1 VPTKITRDAK
11 KVRDTQTTDLITF
24 TTSDERIVEL
34 LDTLHEI
41 SDLGALGA
49 LAGWD
54 QETAMPP
61 GAAEARGGQLATLEG
76 ILHERVVS
84 QRLGALIGELI
95 EAMEPSTEKGGVG
108 DEPAEATSWTDAD
121 RGLVRSARRDYERA
135 TKLPKGLVQEI
146 AKTQALSFAAW
157 REARTNNDF
166 AAFAPLL
173 SRLVTLQREVADRY
187 GFKESRYD
195 ALLDIYEPG
204 LTTSRVDAL
213 FKRVREISVSVLQ
226 RIQRSGH
233 TVDTASLSGD
243 FPIDRQVA
251 LCERVLRDMGYD
263 FARGGIAQSPHPFTS
278 SFGSPFD
285 VRVTI
290 RPDEKFLQASVM
302 AAAHEGGHAVY
313 EQGSDQVLARTPL
326 AGGASLGAH
335 ESQSRLWENA
345 IGRSEPYWKAQFAAV
360 REAFPEQYTDVAPET
375 FARALNAVEPSLIRV
390 EADEVTYNLHIIIR
404 FELEKAII
412 NGDVAIESLP
422 RLWNEKYKE
431 YLGITPPTD
440 SDGVLQDVHWSH
452 GGFGYFPTYT
462 LGNLYSAQ
470 IYAAL
475 RRDFSDFDERLA
487 SGDRLFALEWLRAQ
501 MYRFGAI
508 YEPEELIERVTGE
521 KPNPDYFERYLNEKF
536 ARVYDLPA

>member
-1 VPTKITRDAK
+1 MATK
-11 KVRDTQTTDLITF
+11 TTSDPITF
-24 TTSDERIVEL
+24 TTSDERIAEL
-34 LDTLHEI
+34 LETLREI
-41 SDLGALGA
+41 ADLGALGS

-61 GAAEARGGQLATLEG
+61 GAAEVRGSQLAALEG
-76 ILHERVVS
+76 LIHERAVA
-84 QRLGALIGELI
+84 QRLGVLIGELT
-95 EAMEPSTEKGGVG
+95 EAMAPPISATASAGASS
-108 DEPAEATSWTDAD
+108 PASAEADATAYTDAD
-121 RGLVRSARRDYERA
+121 RGLVRHARRDYERA

-146 AKTQALSFAAW
+146 AKAQATSFDAW
-157 REARTNNDF
+157 RKARANNDF
-166 AAFAPLL
+166 ASFAPSLG
-173 SRLVTLQREVADRY
+173 RMVTLQREVADRY
-187 GFKESRYD
+187 GYKESRYD

-204 LTTSRVDAL
+204 LTTSRVDTL
-213 FKRVREISVSVLQ
+213 FKRVREISVAVLQ
-226 RIQRSGH
+226 RIRRSGH
-233 TVDTASLSGD
+233 IVDASCLTGE
-243 FPIDRQVA
+243 FPVERQVA

-290 RPDEKFLQASVM
+290 RPDEKFLQAAVM

-313 EQGSDQVLARTPL
+313 EQGSDPVLARTPL

-345 IGRSEPYWKAQFAAV
+345 IGRSEPYWRAQFAAV
-360 REAFPEQYTDVAPET
+360 REVFPEQYKNVEPET
-375 FARALNAVEPSLIRV
+375 FARALNAVAPSLIRV

-431 YLGITPPTD
+431 YLGIESPTD
-440 SDGVLQDVHWSH
+440 SDGVLQDIHWSH

-475 RRDFSDFDERLA
+475 RRDFPDFDERLA
-487 SGDRLFALEWLRAQ
+487 RGDRLFALDWLRAR
-501 MYRFGAI
+501 MYRVGAI

-521 KPNPDYFERYLNEKF
+521 KPNPVYFERYLNEKF
-536 ARVYDLPA
+536 ARVYDLPPA